1 MNPKSLKREAF
12 WFIGA
17 IAIGYI
23 LAIFLF
29 RSPLFEADTTL
40 DINIHD
46 TYFVLPSLPFALSFI
61 IFVVFLVFLIRAI
74 KIKFQNQ
81 YANTILILA
90 TIGIQI
96 VIGKGIGF
104 LELIGNSHEYQCN
117 LTVTGP
123 LAEVIVVFARIL
135 VSVQVIFMFLL
146 VFLGVKFGQNLKRKK
161 EGS

>member
-1 MNPKSLKREAF
+1 MDTKSLKKEVF
-12 WFIGA
+12 WLINA
-17 IAIGYI
+17 LAIGYI
-23 LAIFLF
+23 IAALF
-29 RSPLFEADTTL
+29 FNNPIFEADTTL

-74 KIKFQNQ
+74 KRKFQNQ

-135 VSVQVIFMFLL
+135 VGIQVILMFLL
-146 VFLGVKFGQNLKRKK
+146 VFLGVKFGQNLKKK
-161 EGS
+161 